1 MEFQNYKSF
10 GIPPQQMKIFNTSI
24 IPRLSYEKREGLGEL
39 IANHILKADFIGVDS
54 VRLLSTAKFVNKL
67 QRAFKLEF
75 STRIPSKRFFS
86 SFDFYTRPS
95 VMSRTKLSDN
105 VSLLIY
111 HSTASND
118 EARSHKMRLDS
129 RAFLELHGLNQYH
142 ANGEQVELN
151 SKTLEM
157 LNFIFQN
164 KKQAKLLS
172 FDFAFDYREQAQIC
186 YDYALEKAPF
196 IAEIPNARP
205 RRQTFKTCLY
215 IQKAQIK
222 DGYQEPLTP
231 LIQNIK
237 IYDKQEKNN
246 LNEPLTRLEFC
257 FLA

>member
-1 MEFQNYKSF
+1 
-10 GIPPQQMKIFNTSI
+10 MKIFEKYI
-24 IPRLSYEKREGLGEL
+24 KPRFDELKVEGLEYL
-39 IANHILKADFIGVDS
+39 LNNEIKKADFIGIDS
-54 VRLLSTAKFVNKL
+54 VRLLSTAKFVDKL

-95 VMSRTKLSDN
+95 VMNRTKLSDN
-105 VSLLIY
+105 VTLLIY

-151 SKTLEM
+151 AKTLEM

-164 KKQAKLLS
+164 KKQAKLLN

-205 RRQTFKTCLY
+205 SHQRFKTCLY

-222 DGYQEPLTP
+222 DGYQAPLTP

-237 IYDKQEKNN
+237 LYNKQEKNK
-246 LNEPLTRLEFC
+246 LETPLTRLEFC
-257 FLA
+257 FLVS

>member
-1 MEFQNYKSF
+1 
-10 GIPPQQMKIFNTSI
+10 MKIFNTYI
-24 IPRLSYEKREGLGEL
+24 IPRLSYEGAEGLGEL

-54 VRLLSTAKFVNKL
+54 VRLLSTAKFIDKL
-67 QRAFKLEF
+67 RRAFNLTF
-75 STRIPSKRFFS
+75 TTGIPSKRFFS

-95 VMSRTKLSDN
+95 VMNRTKLSDN

-118 EARSHKMRLDS
+118 EARSHKIRLDS
-129 RAFLELHGLNQYH
+129 RAFIEFHGLNQYSKD
-142 ANGEQVELN
+142 GERVELN
-151 SKTLEM
+151 AKTLEM

-164 KKQAKLLS
+164 KKQAKLLN
-172 FDFAFDYREQAQIC
+172 FDFAFDYKEQAQIC

-205 RRQTFKTCLY
+205 SHQRFKTCLY

-222 DGYQEPLTP
+222 DGYQAPLTP

-237 IYDKQEKNN
+237 LYNKQEKNK
-246 LNEPLTRLEFC
+246 LETPLTRLEFC
-257 FLA
+257 FLVS

>member
-1 MEFQNYKSF
+1 
-10 GIPPQQMKIFNTSI
+10 MKIFNTYI
-24 IPRLSYEKREGLGEL
+24 IPRLSYERAEGLGEL
-39 IANHILKADFIGVDS
+39 ISNHIAKPSFIGIDS
-54 VRLLSTAKFVNKL
+54 VRLLSTAKFADKLKNKFNL
-67 QRAFKLEF
+67 TF
-75 STRIPSKRFFS
+75 TTGIPSKRFFTQ
-86 SFDFYTRPS
+86 FDFYTRPS

-105 VSLLIY
+105 VTLLIY

-151 SKTLEM
+151 AKTLEM

-164 KKQAKLLS
+164 KKQAKLLN

-205 RRQTFKTCLY
+205 SHQRFKTCLY

-222 DGYQEPLTP
+222 DGYQAPLTP

-237 IYDKQEKNN
+237 LYNKQEKNK
-246 LNEPLTRLEFC
+246 LETPLTRLEFC
-257 FLA
+257 FLVWDTIIFDTIIFDIF

>member
-1 MEFQNYKSF
+1 
-10 GIPPQQMKIFNTSI
+10 MKIINTYI

-39 IANHILKADFIGVDS
+39 IANHILKADFIGIDS
-54 VRLLSTAKFVNKL
+54 VRLLSTAKFVDKL
-67 QRAFKLEF
+67 QRAFNLTF
-75 STRIPSKRFFS
+75 TTGIPSKRFFS
-86 SFDFYTRPS
+86 SFDFYTHPS
-95 VMSRTKLSDN
+95 VMNRTKLSDN

-151 SKTLEM
+151 AKTLEILKYIFKNTKQNTL
-157 LNFIFQN
+157 LNFD
-164 KKQAKLLS
+164 L
-172 FDFAFDYREQAQIC
+172 AFDYKEQAQIR

-205 RRQTFKTCLY
+205 SHQRFKTCLY

-222 DGYQEPLTP
+222 DGYQAPLTP

-237 IYDKQEKNN
+237 LYNKQEKNK
-246 LNEPLTRLEFC
+246 LETPLTRLEFC